1 MGRKRTVNAN
11 HLPQF
16 RVRRRG
22 NKIYYYYDTGGKPR
36 KEIPLGSDYLLAVQA
51 WGKIHV
57 APPPAKIT
65 IGYAI
70 SQYQIS
76 ADFNSLGHGSQ
87 KDYNYAFD
95 KLLGKFADAP
105 MDEVKPS
112 HIQLYLDWRT
122 AGDDETRPSLHRAQ
136 REVQILG
143 MVYRWAMARDWTR
156 FNPCQPVKK
165 KRLPGRKDIYIED
178 DVLAAVYQ
186 KGCTVLREAM
196 DIAYYTGQRP
206 IDVLGLYDP
215 KLENDVISLRQTKR
229 KTPLRIKLID
239 GLADVIKQIAER
251 KRDFDVQNIYL
262 LVDEKGR
269 KMTKHKLRSRF
280 EKARALC
287 GDMAKHFQFRD
298 LRAKAATDIRD
309 AAGIEAAQALM
320 GHSSIVMTEHYTR
333 ARKGKITDPAPR
345 KKTA

>member
-65 IGYAI
+65 VGYAI
-70 SQYQIS
+70 SQYQAS
-76 ADFNSLGHGSQ
+76 TDFNALSHGSQ
-87 KDYNYAFD
+87 TDYNFAFNT
-95 KLLGKFADAP
+95 LLSKFADAP
-105 MDEVKPS
+105 LDEVKPS
-112 HIQLYLDWRT
+112 HIQMFMDWRT
-122 AGDDETRPSLHRAQ
+122 KGDDDTRPSLHRAQ

-143 MVYRWAMARDWTR
+143 MIYRWAMARDWAR

-165 KRLPGRKDIYIED
+165 KRLPGRKNIYIED
-178 DVLAAVYQ
+178 DVVAAVYEH
-186 KGCTVLREAM
+186 GGTVLREAM

-215 KLENDVISLRQTKR
+215 KVENDVISLRQTKR
-229 KTPLRIKLID
+229 QTALRIKRIG

-251 KRDFDVQNIYL
+251 KRAFDVQNIYL

-280 EKARALC
+280 EKARTAC
-287 GDMAKHFQFRD
+287 GDMAAHFQFRD

-309 AAGIEAAQALM
+309 AAGIDAAQALM

-333 ARKGKITDPAPR
+333 ARKGKIADPAPR
-345 KKTA
+345 KKIA

>member
-1 MGRKRTVNAN
+1 MNAN

-22 NKIYYYYDTGGKPR
+22 NKIYYFYDTGGKPR

-65 IGYAI
+65 VGYAI
-70 SQYQIS
+70 SQYQAS
-76 ADFNSLGHGSQ
+76 ADFNALAHGSQ
-87 KDYNYAFD
+87 TDYNFAIEN
-95 KLLGKFADAP
+95 LLGKFADAP

-112 HIQLYLDWRT
+112 HVQLYMDWRIK
-122 AGDDETRPSLHRAQ
+122 GDENTKPSLHRAQ

-143 MVYRWAMARDWTR
+143 MIYRWAMARDWTR

-178 DVLAAVYQ
+178 DVLAAVYRNA
-186 KGCTVLREAM
+186 GTVLREAM

-229 KTPLRIKLID
+229 QTPLRIKLVD
-239 GLADVIKQIAER
+239 GLADVIKQIAKR
-251 KRDFDVQNIYL
+251 KTAFDVQNIYL

-280 EKARALC
+280 EKARAAC
-287 GDMAKHFQFRD
+287 GEMAKHFQFRD

-309 AAGIEAAQALM
+309 VAGIEAAQALM

-333 ARKGKITDPAPR
+333 TRKGKITDPAPR